1 MIFNGYDFSEYLRV
15 NPTRRMNPPVT
26 VKSKTVQGRDGS
38 VFMRSQL
45 DPLPIPVHVRL
56 NVRSHGHRQ
65 IAKLRRKLTS
75 WLVTGQP
82 AKLVLPDEPDLYYM
96 AMLTNSAELSNLWS
110 TGAADLEFTA
120 YDPVAY
126 GTERRASVGASAV
139 LPVGGT
145 YETWPTFDL
154 TATSAAK
161 VKVLD
166 YDTGAFV
173 MTSAAAASGAHVVVD
188 MQEQTIRVNGNLA
201 AIDLSSDF
209 FALNPGDNSI
219 RITGATGT
227 ASWIERWV

>member
-1 MIFNGYDFSEYLRV
+1 MIFNGFDFSEYLRV
-15 NPTRRMNPPVT
+15 NPTRRMNPPIKDIT
-26 VKSKTVQGRDGS
+26 KTAQGRDGA
-38 VFMRSQL
+38 VFMSTTL

-56 NVRSHGHRQ
+56 NVPAYNHQQ
-65 IAKLRRKLTS
+65 IAKIRRLIASKLITDK
-75 WLVTGQP
+75 P
-82 AKLVLPDEPDLYYM
+82 EKLVLPDEPDLYYM
-96 AMLTNSAELSNLWS
+96 AKLTNSDELTNLWS

-126 GTERRASVGASAV
+126 GVERRASVGASTV
-139 LPVGGT
+139 LSIGGT

-154 TATSAAK
+154 TASSATK

-166 YDTGAFV
+166 YDTGEFV
-173 MTSAAAASGAHVVVD
+173 MMSTSASTGARIVID
-188 MQEQTIRVNGNLA
+188 MKGQTIRLNGNLA

-209 FALNPGDNSI
+209 FALRPGKNDI